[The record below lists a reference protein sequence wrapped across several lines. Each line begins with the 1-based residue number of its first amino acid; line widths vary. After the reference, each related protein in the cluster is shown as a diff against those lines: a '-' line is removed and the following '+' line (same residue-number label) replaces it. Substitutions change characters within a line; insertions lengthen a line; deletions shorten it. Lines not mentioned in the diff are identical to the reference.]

1 MLNTRILKP
10 TDEAHSTPLLI
21 KNLLLSGQR
30 YERTQEIIYR
40 DISRYD
46 YTTFN
51 ERVCRLAN
59 ALTKAGVK
67 AGDTVAM
74 MDWDSHRYLECMFA
88 VPMLGAIMHT
98 INVRLSPDQIL
109 YTMNHAE
116 DNVVLINSEFLP
128 IYKAI
133 ENDLTTVT
141 TTILLTDEESKEADL
156 PGLAGEYEQLLAAAE
171 ASYDFA
177 DFDENSVATTFY
189 TTGTTGNPKGVYFT
203 HRQLVLHTLAQ
214 ATSLGALDSVR
225 MLGNRDV
232 YMPITP
238 MFHVHAWGIPYT
250 ATLLGIKQ
258 VYPGRYEPELLVKL
272 IKDHGVTFS
281 HCVPTILQMVLN
293 ADGAKDFDFG
303 GMRVIIGGSALNR
316 TLYETALGKGMQLS
330 AAYGMSETCP
340 MISAGYINLEL
351 EAGSEDDRAAHRIK
365 AGVPGPLVEAQIID
379 TEGNMLPKDGKT
391 QGELV
396 LRAPW
401 LTQAYFREPEKSNE
415 LWEGGWMHTGDVA
428 TIDPMGFI
436 DIRDRIKDVI
446 KTGGEWLSSLELEDL
461 ISRNARIKE
470 VAVVGIPDPRW
481 DERPFALVVPAA
493 GQNVTAVTLCEHL
506 EPFVD
511 EGRINKWAI
520 PTQIAVVQE
529 IPKTS
534 VGKLDKKRI
543 RGEIAQWLESGDSCI
558 SSLK

>member
-51 ERVCRLAN
+51 ERICRLAN
-59 ALTKAGVK
+59 ALSKAGVK

-141 TTILLTDEESKEADL
+141 TTILLTDEDNKQADL
-156 PGLAGEYEQLLAAAE
+156 PGFAGEYEQLLAAAE
-171 ASYDFA
+171 PSYEFA

-214 ATSLGALDSVR
+214 ATSLGALDTVR

-293 ADGAKDFDFG
+293 AEGAKDYDFA

-316 TLYETALGKGMQLS
+316 TLYETALAKGMQLS

-351 EAGSEDDRAAHRIK
+351 EAGSEDQRAAHRIK
-365 AGVPGPLVEAQIID
+365 AGVPGPLVEAQIVD
-379 TEGNMLPKDGKT
+379 TDGNKLPKDGKT

-401 LTQAYFREPEKSNE
+401 LTQAYFREPEKSQE

-428 TIDPMGFI
+428 TIDAMGFI

-461 ISRNARIKE
+461 ISRDASIKE

-481 DERPFALVVPAA
+481 DERPFALVVAAA
-493 GQNVTAVTLCEHL
+493 GQEVTAASLCEHL
-506 EPFVD
+506 KPFVE

-520 PTQIAVVQE
+520 PTQIAVVKE